1 MAKNDS
7 FDTEGANHK
16 AAGQK
21 TSKADFDRNREGKY
35 GGRAEARGHKSPAP
49 DDKNSKR

>member
-1 MAKNDS
+1 MAKKDS

-21 TSKADFDRNREGKY
+21 TTQSDFDRNREGQY
-35 GGRAEARGHKSPAP
+35 GGRAEARGHKTPKP
-49 DDKNSKR
+49 EDKNPKS